1 MNIRQQRYFIFQ
13 QISSLKESF
22 FKRFRGFIKLDSC
35 SYYFETS
42 NIIELFIPIKNEYD
56 EVS

>member
-13 QISSLKESF
+13 QISSLKENF
-22 FKRFRGFIKLDSC
+22 FKRFRGFNKLDSC
-35 SYYFETS
+35 YYFETS
-42 NIIELFIPIKNEYD
+42 NIIKIFISIKNEYD